1 MTSRALKKLNKQM
14 DKILRREQTNNK
26 NKKRFGNRA
35 LRKMFNNKLSVAGLV
50 VFCIILFLC
59 IGSPLFAP
67 YDPLQIDLK
76 NCMAAPSFSHLLG
89 TDKIGR
95 DIFSRVLYGIQVSV
109 VLSMITTIL
118 SVCVGL
124 LIGLTAGYFGGIPDT
139 IITIFTSIFQG
150 LPATIIMI
158 TVAAMM
164 GGGYYALLFS
174 MVITS
179 WTGFSRIV
187 RGEVLKLKTADY
199 IIVGKSMGASNI
211 RIIFYYIFPAVCH
224 NLIIVFAQRIAA
236 FILSIAGLSYLGL
249 GIHPPTPDLG
259 GMINEAR
266 NYYRSQPM
274 TIIAPGA
281 VLLMISLGI
290 NYFAEWLRENF
301 FFKQSIKKGES

>member
-1 MTSRALKKLNKQM
+1 MKKFHDIWVFFFMISAFILVLLGISC
-14 DKILRREQTNNK
+14 KIL
-26 NKKRFGNRA
+26 
-35 LRKMFNNKLSVAGLV
+35 
-50 VFCIILFLC
+50 
-59 IGSPLFAP
+59 
-67 YDPLQIDLK
+67 PLQDPFQTDMTKSLQYLSI
-76 NCMAAPSFSHLLG
+76 NNVFG
-89 TDKIGR
+89 TDILGR

-187 RGEVLKLKTADY
+187 RGEVSKLKTADY

-301 FFKQSIKKGES
+301 FFKQSIKTGES

>member
-1 MTSRALKKLNKQM
+1 MKKFHDIWVFFFMISAFILVLLGISC
-14 DKILRREQTNNK
+14 KIL
-26 NKKRFGNRA
+26 
-35 LRKMFNNKLSVAGLV
+35 
-50 VFCIILFLC
+50 
-59 IGSPLFAP
+59 
-67 YDPLQIDLK
+67 PLQDPFQTDMTKSLQY
-76 NCMAAPSFSHLLG
+76 PSINNLFG
-89 TDKIGR
+89 TDILGR

-199 IIVGKSMGASNI
+199 IIVGKSMGASSI

-301 FFKQSIKKGES
+301 FFKQSIKTGES

>member
-1 MTSRALKKLNKQM
+1 MKKFHDIWVFFFMISAFILVLLGISC
-14 DKILRREQTNNK
+14 KIL
-26 NKKRFGNRA
+26 
-35 LRKMFNNKLSVAGLV
+35 
-50 VFCIILFLC
+50 
-59 IGSPLFAP
+59 
-67 YDPLQIDLK
+67 PLQDPFQTDMTKSLQY
-76 NCMAAPSFSHLLG
+76 PSINNLFG
-89 TDKIGR
+89 TDILGR

-124 LIGLTAGYFGGIPDT
+124 LIGLTAGYFGGIPDA

>member
-1 MTSRALKKLNKQM
+1 MKKFHDIWVLFFM
-14 DKILRREQTNNK
+14 ISAFILVILGISYKIL
-26 NKKRFGNRA
+26 
-35 LRKMFNNKLSVAGLV
+35 
-50 VFCIILFLC
+50 
-59 IGSPLFAP
+59 
-67 YDPLQIDLK
+67 PLQDPFQTDMSKSLQY
-76 NCMAAPSFSHLLG
+76 PSINNLFG
-89 TDKIGR
+89 TDILGR

-139 IITIFTSIFQG
+139 IITIFTGIFQG

-199 IIVGKSMGASNI
+199 IIVGKAMGASNM
-211 RIIFYYIFPAVCH
+211 RIIFYYIFPDVCH

-274 TIIAPGA
+274 TIIAPGT
-281 VLLMISLGI
+281 VLLIISLGI
-290 NYFAEWLRENF
+290 NYFAEWLRENL
-301 FFKQSIKKGES
+301 FFKKSVKKGEC

>member
-1 MTSRALKKLNKQM
+1 
-14 DKILRREQTNNK
+14 
-26 NKKRFGNRA
+26 
-35 LRKMFNNKLSVAGLV
+35 
-50 VFCIILFLC
+50 
-59 IGSPLFAP
+59 
-67 YDPLQIDLK
+67 
-76 NCMAAPSFSHLLG
+76 
-89 TDKIGR
+89 
-95 DIFSRVLYGIQVSV
+95 
-109 VLSMITTIL
+109 MITTIL

>member
-1 MTSRALKKLNKQM
+1 MKKFHDIWVFFFMISAFILVLLGISC
-14 DKILRREQTNNK
+14 KIL
-26 NKKRFGNRA
+26 
-35 LRKMFNNKLSVAGLV
+35 
-50 VFCIILFLC
+50 
-59 IGSPLFAP
+59 
-67 YDPLQIDLK
+67 PLQDPFQTDMTKSLQY
-76 NCMAAPSFSHLLG
+76 PSITNLFG
-89 TDKIGR
+89 TDILER

-301 FFKQSIKKGES
+301 FFKQSIKTGES

>member
-1 MTSRALKKLNKQM
+1 MKKFHDIWVFFFMISAFILVLLGISC
-14 DKILRREQTNNK
+14 KIL
-26 NKKRFGNRA
+26 
-35 LRKMFNNKLSVAGLV
+35 
-50 VFCIILFLC
+50 
-59 IGSPLFAP
+59 
-67 YDPLQIDLK
+67 PLQDPFQTDMTKSLQY
-76 NCMAAPSFSHLLG
+76 PSINNLFG
-89 TDKIGR
+89 TDILGR

-301 FFKQSIKKGES
+301 FFKQSIKKGEN

>member
-1 MTSRALKKLNKQM
+1 MKKFHDIWVFFFMISAFILVLLGISC
-14 DKILRREQTNNK
+14 KIL
-26 NKKRFGNRA
+26 
-35 LRKMFNNKLSVAGLV
+35 
-50 VFCIILFLC
+50 
-59 IGSPLFAP
+59 
-67 YDPLQIDLK
+67 PLQDPFQTDMTKSLQY
-76 NCMAAPSFSHLLG
+76 PSINNLFG
-89 TDKIGR
+89 TDILGR

>member
-1 MTSRALKKLNKQM
+1 MKKFHDIWVLFFM
-14 DKILRREQTNNK
+14 ISAFILVILGVSYKIL
-26 NKKRFGNRA
+26 
-35 LRKMFNNKLSVAGLV
+35 
-50 VFCIILFLC
+50 
-59 IGSPLFAP
+59 
-67 YDPLQIDLK
+67 PLQDPFQTDMSKSLQY
-76 NCMAAPSFSHLLG
+76 PSINNLFG
-89 TDKIGR
+89 TDILGR

-124 LIGLTAGYFGGIPDT
+124 LIGLTAGYFGGILDT
-139 IITIFTSIFQG
+139 AITIFTSIFQG

-199 IIVGKSMGASNI
+199 IIVGKAIGASNV

-274 TIIAPGA
+274 TIIAPGT
-281 VLLMISLGI
+281 VLLIISLGI

-301 FFKQSIKKGES
+301 FFKQSVKKGEC

>member
-1 MTSRALKKLNKQM
+1 MKKFHDIWVFFFMISAFILVLLGISC
-14 DKILRREQTNNK
+14 KIL
-26 NKKRFGNRA
+26 
-35 LRKMFNNKLSVAGLV
+35 
-50 VFCIILFLC
+50 
-59 IGSPLFAP
+59 
-67 YDPLQIDLK
+67 PLQDPFQTDMTKSLQY
-76 NCMAAPSFSHLLG
+76 PSINNLFG
-89 TDKIGR
+89 TDILGR

-199 IIVGKSMGASNI
+199 IIVGKSMGASSI

>member
-1 MTSRALKKLNKQM
+1 MKKFHDIWVFFFMISAFILVLLGISC
-14 DKILRREQTNNK
+14 KIL
-26 NKKRFGNRA
+26 
-35 LRKMFNNKLSVAGLV
+35 
-50 VFCIILFLC
+50 
-59 IGSPLFAP
+59 
-67 YDPLQIDLK
+67 PLQDPFQTDMTKSLQY
-76 NCMAAPSFSHLLG
+76 PSINNLFG
-89 TDKIGR
+89 TDILGR

-274 TIIAPGA
+274 TIIAPGFLL
-281 VLLMISLGI
+281 VLITLLNGLEKISFL
-290 NYFAEWLRENF
+290 NNL
-301 FFKQSIKKGES
+301 

>member
-1 MTSRALKKLNKQM
+1 MKKFHDIWVFFFMISAFILVLLGISC
-14 DKILRREQTNNK
+14 KIL
-26 NKKRFGNRA
+26 
-35 LRKMFNNKLSVAGLV
+35 
-50 VFCIILFLC
+50 
-59 IGSPLFAP
+59 
-67 YDPLQIDLK
+67 PLQDPFQTDMTKSLQY
-76 NCMAAPSFSHLLG
+76 PSINNLFG
-89 TDKIGR
+89 TDILGR

-301 FFKQSIKKGES
+301 FFKQSIKTGES

>member
-1 MTSRALKKLNKQM
+1 MKKIHDIWVFFFMISAFILVLLGISC
-14 DKILRREQTNNK
+14 KIL
-26 NKKRFGNRA
+26 
-35 LRKMFNNKLSVAGLV
+35 
-50 VFCIILFLC
+50 
-59 IGSPLFAP
+59 
-67 YDPLQIDLK
+67 PLQDPFQTDMTKSLQY
-76 NCMAAPSFSHLLG
+76 PSINNLFG
-89 TDKIGR
+89 TDILGR

>member
-1 MTSRALKKLNKQM
+1 MKKFHDIWVFFFMISAFILVLLGISC
-14 DKILRREQTNNK
+14 KIL
-26 NKKRFGNRA
+26 
-35 LRKMFNNKLSVAGLV
+35 
-50 VFCIILFLC
+50 
-59 IGSPLFAP
+59 
-67 YDPLQIDLK
+67 PLQDPFQTDMTKSLQY
-76 NCMAAPSFSHLLG
+76 PSINNLFG
-89 TDKIGR
+89 TDILGR

-274 TIIAPGA
+274 TIIAPGT

>member
-1 MTSRALKKLNKQM
+1 MKKFHDIWVFFFM
-14 DKILRREQTNNK
+14 ISAFILVLLGISCR
-26 NKKRFGNRA
+26 
-35 LRKMFNNKLSVAGLV
+35 
-50 VFCIILFLC
+50 IL
-59 IGSPLFAP
+59 
-67 YDPLQIDLK
+67 PLQDPFQTDMTKSLQY
-76 NCMAAPSFSHLLG
+76 PSINNLFG
-89 TDKIGR
+89 TDILGR

>member
-1 MTSRALKKLNKQM
+1 MKKFHDIWVFFFMISAFILVILGISC
-14 DKILRREQTNNK
+14 KIL
-26 NKKRFGNRA
+26 
-35 LRKMFNNKLSVAGLV
+35 
-50 VFCIILFLC
+50 
-59 IGSPLFAP
+59 
-67 YDPLQIDLK
+67 PLQDPFQTDMTKSLQY
-76 NCMAAPSFSHLLG
+76 PSINNLFG
-89 TDKIGR
+89 TDILGR

-301 FFKQSIKKGES
+301 FFKQSIKTGES

>member
-1 MTSRALKKLNKQM
+1 MKKFHDIWVFFFMISAFILVLLGISC
-14 DKILRREQTNNK
+14 KIL
-26 NKKRFGNRA
+26 
-35 LRKMFNNKLSVAGLV
+35 
-50 VFCIILFLC
+50 
-59 IGSPLFAP
+59 
-67 YDPLQIDLK
+67 PLQDPFQTDMTKSLQY
-76 NCMAAPSFSHLLG
+76 PSINNLFG
-89 TDKIGR
+89 TDILGR

-174 MVITS
+174 MVMTS
-179 WTGFSRIV
+179 WTGFSRMV